1 MLADCD
7 IGHREFPGE
16 ARIKGS
22 AGTLQD
28 ACDVTTFG
36 VTITFDAFE
45 WDEAK
50 NRANLR
56 KHGLDFADAE
66 EMFRGGFLYEPD
78 TREDYGENRWTG
90 LGMIRGRI
98 AHVVFVERG
107 METVRVISLRKASR
121 RECKEYEKAIQD
133 RLEAR

>member
-1 MLADCD
+1 M
-7 IGHREFPGE
+7 
-16 ARIKGS
+16 
-22 AGTLQD
+22 
-28 ACDVTTFG
+28 
-36 VTITFDAFE
+36 TFDKFQ

-78 TREDYGENRWTG
+78 TREDYGERRWAG

-107 METVRVISLRKASR
+107 TDTIRVISLRKASR
-121 RECKEYEKAIQD
+121 RECNEYEKAIQD